1 MPNALKNN
9 NKKIGIMFIKKA
21 KHRVFDYQPRYYD
34 PSKDENEKRKR
45 KLGFRSNLRRSS
57 NKKSLIML
65 IIMILF
71 ILYLLLTFNR
81 AI

>member
-1 MPNALKNN
+1 
-9 NKKIGIMFIKKA
+9 MFIKKA

-45 KLGFRSNLRRSS
+45 KLGFRSNLRRNS

-71 ILYLLLTFNR
+71 ILYLFLTFNK
-81 AI
+81 II